1 MNPQFDEVLLTAY
14 LDNEVT
20 DEERASVEEQLQSS
34 EASRKLLEELRSV
47 RNLVAQLHLSKP
59 DRRFQQGPWNE
70 PTLPKV
76 SGASLSMVAP
86 RVVLNETSWY
96 RRVPLQQLASLAAL
110 IAIAVCASVLLKGP
124 DTKSISRISENRS
137 AGTTTDATVAPS
149 RPLSELARS
158 GDFGFQKKE
167 ELEGASAM
175 DPKSKL
181 SETLAFNPPPAPAPA
196 IANAPPAMPSRG
208 TAREL
213 KPGVEG
219 LIDDLQVVED
229 FVKLDSSGTLGS
241 NEFKKEIF
249 FRFGASK
256 TGQPSD
262 IASLEKALA
271 SPKFES
277 LGRNNSVGLEKQRV
291 ATDGGI
297 ETGVMLVEFQIPI
310 ENWESG
316 AKRLRE
322 LGMDLP
328 EKSPVVE
335 YLEFTAIPL
344 AGTHGESFFKAGAS
358 ESPIDRFVVDVEG
371 AKDVVLTRWGFQ
383 AVAPMEKQ
391 MPAKIETTT
400 NAPAANDKTEKRPS
414 SSTIRIRVRPIK

>member
-20 DEERASVEEQLQSS
+20 DEERTRVEEQLQSS

-47 RNLVAQLHLSKP
+47 RNLVAQLHQSQP
-59 DRRFQQGPWNE
+59 ARRFQQGPWNE
-70 PTLPKV
+70 PALPEV
-76 SGASLSMVAP
+76 NGASLSMVAP

-96 RRVPLQQLASLAAL
+96 RRVPLQRLASLAAL
-110 IAIAVCASVLLKGP
+110 IAIAVCASVLLIGP
-124 DTKSISRISENRS
+124 NTKSISLSENRS

-167 ELEGASAM
+167 ELDGASAM

-241 NEFKKEIF
+241 NESKKEIF
-249 FRFGASK
+249 FRFGANK
-256 TGQPSD
+256 TDQPSD

-277 LGRNNSVGLEKQRV
+277 LGRNNSMGLEKQRV
-291 ATDGGI
+291 AADGGI

-316 AKRLRE
+316 SKRLRK

-328 EKSPVVE
+328 EKLPTVE
-335 YLEFTAIPL
+335 TLEFTAIPI
-344 AGTHGESFFKAGAS
+344 ARTSGDSFFNAGAS
-358 ESPIDRFVVDVEG
+358 ESLIDRFVVDMKG
-371 AKDVVLTRWGFQ
+371 AKEVVLSQWGFQ
-383 AVAPMEKQ
+383 AVAPQEMRTLAEIET
-391 MPAKIETTT
+391 PAKV
-400 NAPAANDKTEKRPS
+400 PAAKDKKENGPS